1 MKKILL
7 SGLSFIALNA
17 GFAHAATATT
27 TFLAKVVIAGACSV
41 TATNLDFGT
50 QGIIA
55 ANVDMTSAISVTCT
69 NTTPYAVG
77 LNSGTYGT
85 AVNARKMKISAA
97 GVNAVSYSMFRDS
110 ARILNWGNTVAID
123 TLAGVGTGLAQSLTV
138 YGRVPAQAAVAP
150 GTYTDTVSVTVTY

>member
-7 SGLSFIALNA
+7 SGLSFLALSA
-17 GFAHAATATT
+17 GIAHAATATT
-27 TFLAKVVIAGACSV
+27 TFTSKIVITAACAV

-55 ANVDMTSAISVTCT
+55 ANVDMTSTISVTCT

-85 AVNARKMKISAA
+85 AVTARKMKVLAA
-97 GVNAVSYSMFRDS
+97 GVDAVSYAMFRDS
-110 ARILNWGNTVAID
+110 ARTLNWGNTVATD
-123 TLAGVGTGLAQSLTV
+123 TLAGVGTGLAQALTV
-138 YGRVPAQAAVAP
+138 YGRVAAQAAVAP
-150 GTYTDTVSVTVTY
+150 GTYTDIVSVTVTY